1 MFSMRFVYLV
11 ATIAVVTV
19 GSNPVLSGVIG
30 KRIARQASVFGF
42 AKDDNNEYSY
52 ILYFKFVS

>member
-30 KRIARQASVFGF
+30 KRIAHQASVFGF
-42 AKDDNNEYSY
+42 AKDDNKDRKS
-52 ILYFKFVS
+52 VV